1 MEKFCDAMGFDDIK
15 DDPRFSTNELRG
27 EHYYGKNGLRE
38 RIASKFET
46 MTKWEIEDML
56 RPYNIPSGPGFT
68 VPEAFENDQ
77 LQIRNMVLQVEDKTL
92 GAVKMPGVPIKLSG
106 IDDTDIGSA
115 PLLGEDTKSFLQ
127 QAGYTDSEIETM
139 EIDGVIMCKGGDR
152 S

>member
-1 MEKFCDAMGFDDIK
+1 
-15 DDPRFSTNELRG
+15 
-27 EHYYGKNGLRE
+27 
-38 RIASKFET
+38 
-46 MTKWEIEDML
+46 
-56 RPYNIPSGPGFT
+56 
-68 VPEAFENDQ
+68 
-77 LQIRNMVLQVEDKTL
+77 MVLQVEDKTL